1 MKKKYEADLKVQVVL
16 GLISEKMSLSEVCR
30 KYNISQQVVS
40 RWKAEFLKKAADIFQ
55 TKKDDKNEKDKKI
68 EDLERMVGKLTMQL
82 DILKKASMIWESV

>member
-40 RWKAEFLKKAADIFQ
+40 RWKVEFLKKAADIFQ

-82 DILKKASMIWESV
+82 DILKKASMI